1 MEPTN
6 ITARFMRRLPREQY
20 GHSEAEL
27 SASTFLEEGGDLAVS
42 AQYLITTLRDTVLN
56 SLRKSAR
63 AEGKELP
70 GETAATPMAASDDK
84 PAVSPVDA
92 KAAKAAAKAAEK
104 EAKVKKKAE
113 EKAAKA
119 AAKAAKSNGADIPD
133 DGPPVADAEGGAV
146 RAADIPDDDPPANIS
161 TGEARVDPADD
172 VPGDEVGL
180 SASDLHGIVGKFV
193 GANKVTVPQVKE
205 ILAAYGATRT
215 VDVPAESRAAVRD
228 QIEALA
234 SV

>member
-6 ITARFMRRLPREQY
+6 ITARFERRLPREQY
-20 GHSEAEL
+20 GHSHAEL
-27 SASTFLEEGGDLAVS
+27 SASTFLEEGADLAT
-42 AQYLITTLRDTVLN
+42 AAEHLLTTLRDAVLN

-70 GETAATPMAASDDK
+70 GETAATPAAD
-84 PAVSPVDA
+84 VPVDA

-104 EAKVKKKAE
+104 DAKAKKKAE

-133 DGPPVADAEGGAV
+133 DGPPAADAEGSAV
-146 RAADIPDDDPPANIS
+146 RAADIPDEPTANIS

-215 VDVPAESRAAVRD
+215 VDVPAESRVAVRD